1 MRSRSR
7 VQQRAGMVAIG
18 IGVLG
23 VALAGAFLGGAFKT
37 SQAVGPASSHAFV
50 GSGAPSE
57 SAGASESP
65 NESSSPTASA
75 APTPVLVAAPLDGMP
90 VSPAAAGQHVIA
102 VMIDDLSPARPQ
114 SGFSDASVV
123 WQAPAEGGIPR
134 YMLLFQER
142 TPKAVGPVR
151 SARYY
156 FIGWASEWKAAYVHA
171 GGSPQALDTLR
182 AKGSGQLVYNADQ
195 FAWGSYFWRVTTRF
209 PPHNLYSDGK
219 HLRELARRIGATAPP
234 AKAVWRFGPDAP
246 LDQRPQGG
254 RIEVDYLANRIVYR
268 YDRATNSYPRYVSGT
283 VKQVDA
289 GTKQPVAPKNVVIM
303 RMVFGALNDG
313 HPNKH
318 RLEAQITGSGV
329 AWIATNGHTIKG
341 TWRKRSISS
350 PTRFYDAAGHQVR
363 LTVGQTFVQ
372 VMKTTDIVKI
382 QDGKVPA
389 AAGPSLSPGTAPSA
403 SPSARGGSVWAAI

>member
-1 MRSRSR
+1 MNR
-7 VQQRAGMVAIG
+7 RARNVAIG
-18 IGVLG
+18 LAVVL
-23 VALAGAFLGGAFKT
+23 VALVGAFVGGAFGG
-37 SQAVGPASSHAFV
+37 GPERAPVSSPAIV
-50 GSGAPSE
+50 GSATPNE

-65 NESSSPTASA
+65 NPSGSPSPTA
-75 APTPVLVAAPLDGMP
+75 APTPVLVAAPLDGVP
-90 VSPAAAGQHVIA
+90 VSAAAAKQHVIA

-156 FIGWASEWKAAYVHA
+156 YIAWASEWKAAYVHA

-182 AKGSGQLVYNADQ
+182 AQGSGQLVYNADQ
-195 FAWGSYFWRVTTRF
+195 FAWGTYFWRVTTRF
-209 PPHNLYSDGK
+209 PPHNLYTDGK
-219 HLRELARRIGATAPP
+219 HLRDLAKRLGATAPP
-234 AKAVWRFGPDAP
+234 AKAAWRFGPDAS
-246 LDQRPQGG
+246 LEQRPQGG

-268 YDRATNSYPRYVSGT
+268 YDRATNTYRRFVTGST
-283 VKQVDA
+283 KQQVDA
-289 GTKQPVAPKNVVIM
+289 GTKQAIAPKNVVIM
-303 RMVFGALNDG
+303 RMVFGPLNDG

-318 RLEAQITGSGV
+318 RLEAQITGSGI

-341 TWRKRSISS
+341 TWRKKSVSS
-350 PTRFYDAAGHQVR
+350 PTRFYDAGGHLVR

-372 VMKTTDIVKI
+372 VMKTTDFVKI
-382 QDGKVPA
+382 QDGKPVVSAVPT
-389 AAGPSLSPGTAPSA
+389 PSSSPAPSPQA
-403 SPSARGGSVWAAI
+403 WTGRQVAI